1 MSETVEPVHALLI
14 ALQDASLVIPSAMIA
29 EVISVPER
37 LTPVPLAERWLMGV
51 FSWRSRPVPVI
62 SFNQL
67 LGGASEPPPGR
78 RSRVVVLYPLPG
90 RQAHDFFAV
99 PSMVEPQP
107 RLFEDGQ
114 ELEQAAAVRNGI
126 LFEIQLGGLK
136 AFIPDVD
143 ALTRMLYP
151 AAVA

>member
-1 MSETVEPVHALLI
+1 MSARVEPVHALLI
-14 ALQDASLVIPSAMIA
+14 ALPEASLVIPSAMIA

-37 LTPVPLAERWLMGV
+37 LTPIPLAERWLLGV
-51 FSWRSRPVPVI
+51 FGWRSRPVPVI

-67 LGGASEPPPGR
+67 FGVSEPPPGR

-90 RQAHDFFAV
+90 CQAHDFFAV

-114 ELEQAAAVRNGI
+114 EFERAEMVRNGV
-126 LFEIQLGGLK
+126 LFETQLGALK

-143 ALTRMLYP
+143 ALRRMLYP
-151 AAVA
+151 ASVA